1 MKKPSTN
8 IISDREKE
16 VVSLMYKGLNYNEIA
31 DKLSISPATVRKH
44 TENIYKKLG
53 VHNKVEAIHKCVEKK
68 ILKF

>member
-1 MKKPSTN
+1 MEKHNNHRITE
-8 IISDREKE
+8 REKE

-31 DKLSISPATVRKH
+31 DQLIISPATVRKH

-53 VHNKVEAIHKCVEKK
+53 VHNKMAAFHKCVEKK

>member
-31 DKLSISPATVRKH
+31 DKLTISPSTVRKH

-53 VHNKVEAIHKCVEKK
+53 AHNKVEAIHKCIEKK

>member
-1 MKKPSTN
+1 MKKSINNT
-8 IISDREKE
+8 ITDREKE
-16 VVSLMYKGLNYNEIA
+16 VVTLMYKGLNYNEIA
-31 DKLSISPATVRKH
+31 DKLTISPSTVRKH